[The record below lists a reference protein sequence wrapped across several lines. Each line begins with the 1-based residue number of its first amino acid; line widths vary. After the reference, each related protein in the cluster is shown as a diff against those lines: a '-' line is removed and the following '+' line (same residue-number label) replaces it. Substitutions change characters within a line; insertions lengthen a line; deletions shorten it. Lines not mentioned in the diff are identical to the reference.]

1 MRVRNRRGVPDKRV
15 RQRYRKYENGYG
27 RGGRRQV
34 PEAAQAMQEDSVA
47 EYEHDIYGLLDRH
60 EGRSV
65 PRCDYMAS
73 QPDLNA
79 GMRAILVD
87 WLVFVAAGQ
96 KLKLETLFLTVNIVD
111 RFLDQRQTTRQRLQ
125 LVGVAAMRIA
135 SKFEEF
141 TAIGKTAAVL
151 MTSSAYTVDDVL
163 RMEVCILTALKFVI
177 CVPTAAHFLRRFQR
191 LNKCPED
198 SAHGHLMHYLLE
210 LALLDLRMTRYEPSR
225 LVAAAALLSNKLRK
239 QQPSWPPRLAS
250 HCKFD
255 LLAVRACAQEM
266 CSIFE
271 AAAASP
277 LQAVRTKFS
286 HQDFCSVATQ
296 PWRCS

>member
-1 MRVRNRRGVPDKRV
+1 
-15 RQRYRKYENGYG
+15 
-27 RGGRRQV
+27 
-34 PEAAQAMQEDSVA
+34 
-47 EYEHDIYGLLDRH
+47 
-60 EGRSV
+60 
-65 PRCDYMAS
+65 
-73 QPDLNA
+73 
-79 GMRAILVD
+79 
-87 WLVFVAAGQ
+87 
-96 KLKLETLFLTVNIVD
+96 
-111 RFLDQRQTTRQRLQ
+111 
-125 LVGVAAMRIA
+125 
-135 SKFEEF
+135 
-141 TAIGKTAAVL
+141 
-151 MTSSAYTVDDVL
+151 
-163 RMEVCILTALKFVI
+163 
-177 CVPTAAHFLRRFQR
+177 
-191 LNKCPED
+191 
-198 SAHGHLMHYLLE
+198 MHYLLE

-255 LLAVRACAQEM
+255 LLAVRARAQEM